1 MSTFFNSFGVNILS
15 LLYYLL
21 LFGIVLYLLRRYAFG
36 VILRTIDAR
45 QDKIN
50 KSLDEAQEAAASVK
64 SSQQKAEKTI
74 DAAAAEAREIINR
87 AERLATEIHEDA
99 RKEAKVEAELIVVK
113 AREEID
119 RERQAAVNDLRGAA
133 VDLALAAAGRV
144 IGESLSDDRSRQLA
158 EAAVKQAELRA

>member
-1 MSTFFNSFGVNILS
+1 VNVLS
-15 LLYYLL
+15 LVYYLL
-21 LFGIVLYLLRRYAFG
+21 LFGIVLYLLRRYAFA

-64 SSQQKAEKTI
+64 TSQAKAEKTI
-74 DAAAAEAREIINR
+74 DDAAAQAREIINR

-99 RKEAKVEAELIVVK
+99 RKEAKVEGELIVVK

-119 RERQAAVNDLRGAA
+119 RERQAAVNDLRRAA
-133 VDLALAAAGRV
+133 VDLALTAASRV
-144 IGESLSDDRSRQLA
+144 IGENLSDDRSRQLA
-158 EAAVKQAELRA
+158 EEAVQQAELRA

>member
-1 MSTFFNSFGVNILS
+1 MSTFFSSFGVNVLS
-15 LLYYLL
+15 LVYYLL

-64 SSQQKAEKTI
+64 TSQAKAEKTI
-74 DAAAAEAREIINR
+74 EQAAAEAREIINR

-99 RKEAKVEAELIVVK
+99 RKEAKTQAELIVVK

-119 RERQAAVNDLRGAA
+119 RERQSAVNDLRRAA
-133 VDLALAAAGRV
+133 VDLALAAASRV
-144 IGESLSDDRSRQLA
+144 IGENLSDDKSRQLA
-158 EAAVKQAELRA
+158 EEAVQQAELRA